1 MNKRHGERGQ
11 ALVWV
16 VVFMPVFL
24 AIIGLAL
31 DAGIVFDREQG
42 LWRLARSAARMG
54 AEQIDVAAYR
64 AGSGEPVLDPVA
76 ARAAALAYVT
86 RQGGGVSANVT
97 ANRQAVVVHLH
108 EDVPLDFLRIV
119 HLDSAPISATGMA
132 RIAAGVATG
141 AP

>member
-42 LWRLARSAARMG
+42 LWRLARSARPNG
-54 AEQIDVAAYR
+54 R
-64 AGSGEPVLDPVA
+64 
-76 ARAAALAYVT
+76 
-86 RQGGGVSANVT
+86 
-97 ANRQAVVVHLH
+97 
-108 EDVPLDFLRIV
+108 
-119 HLDSAPISATGMA
+119 
-132 RIAAGVATG
+132 
-141 AP
+141 